1 MALLR
6 PPTHDSEFNP
16 PSANE
21 ISTDNAEQLDLLQKP
36 ENERLHQLPPHEL
49 NPDSANEISTNNVEQ
64 LNLLENLEK
73 ERLHQ
78 LPSHKLNPPS
88 ADEISTDNTEQSVL
102 LDSEKEQLHQIPPPR
117 REIYFI
123 SAKIALVLVFIIIYH
138 TFCFIVH
145 YRSIPIGNLGLSFL
159 QVHCEQYH
167 SLLLHRR

>member
-21 ISTDNAEQLDLLQKP
+21 ISTEIAEQLDLLQKP
-36 ENERLHQLPPHEL
+36 ENELLHQLDQLPHEL
-49 NPDSANEISTNNVEQ
+49 DNVEQ
-64 LNLLENLEK
+64 LNLFENLEN

-78 LPSHKLNPPS
+78 LTPHELNPRS
-88 ADEISTDNTEQSVL
+88 TDEISTENAEQSVL
-102 LDSEKEQLHQIPPPR
+102 LEKPDSAKEQLHQIPPPR
-117 REIYFI
+117 REIYFL
-123 SAKIALVLVFIIIYH
+123 SAKIALVLVFTIFYH
-138 TFCFIVH
+138 TFCFIAH

-167 SLLLHRR
+167 S